1 MKKYFC
7 SYHFEGSLTCEVEA
21 ENEEQAQALAETI
34 FDAMPNEQIVE
45 SAQFTHIEGYED

>member
-1 MKKYFC
+1 MKKYYC

-34 FDAMPNEQIVE
+34 FDAMPVE
-45 SAQFTHIEGYED
+45 SVLDSAQWDNVEVEEY

>member
-7 SYHFEGSLTCEVEA
+7 SYPFMGSLTCEVEA

-34 FDAMPNEQIVE
+34 FDAMPNERIAE
-45 SAQFTHIEGYED
+45 SAQFTHIEVCED